1 VFEKNN
7 KTKQIH
13 IRFTECEM
21 EELNK
26 LCEEKN
32 INKSDL
38 IKKLI
43 KKEIEIMSEKIKVK
57 RLGVGTGEGQTIEI
71 LNRNKVIE
79 IIEDIDNELV
89 VRKAWKAFNKGFKN
103 GYAVLNL
110 ETGEIESLSLGNGES
125 DQAIDYNYI
134 FLYEFEMNFDI
145 GDMELR
151 DEEGDLL
158 EDDNEIEGMIEEI
171 LFEDNIIDSK
181 KITIQLNEWYK

>member
-1 VFEKNN
+1 MCRQIKN
-7 KTKQIH
+7 
-13 IRFTECEM
+13 
-21 EELNK
+21 
-26 LCEEKN
+26 
-32 INKSDL
+32 
-38 IKKLI
+38 
-43 KKEIEIMSEKIKVK
+43 EIEIMSEKIKVK

-110 ETGEIESLSLGNGES
+110 ETGEIESLSLGNGET

-134 FLYEFEMNFDI
+134 LLYEFDMNFDI

-151 DEEGDLL
+151 DEEGNLL

-171 LFEDNIIDSK
+171 LFEDNIIDGK